1 MEQRKLLSGVLRV
14 EQVRPAPKARSL
26 SDRIHRLILTLLLI
40 ANIYPILWMILNS
53 VKTEQELALNP
64 FGIAKTP
71 NWGNYIEAWKI
82 ANLGVNFVNS
92 VWVTLSAVAVTL
104 LTGAFA
110 AFFLSR
116 FQFRLKGFVLL
127 YFTLGMLIPI
137 HATLV
142 PLFIEMRTLN
152 LMDNRLT
159 LLFPYVAF
167 NLPITIFILS
177 GFMNAFPKEVE
188 EAGIMDGC
196 GIMGVFWRLIVPM
209 LTPALATAFI
219 LNFLNNWNEFSF
231 ALVLINKAELKTL
244 PLGLASFAGQYN
256 RSYTLQMAGLT
267 IVLIPTIL
275 FYLSVQK
282 YITAGMTAGAV
293 KG

>member
-1 MEQRKLLSGVLRV
+1 MVQRLRTKRPLS
-14 EQVRPAPKARSL
+14 AHM
-26 SDRIHRLILTLLLI
+26 HRFVLLLLLVI
-40 ANIYPILWMILNS
+40 NIYPLLWMILNS
-53 VKTEQELALNP
+53 LKTERELSTNP
-64 FGIAKTP
+64 FGVAREP
-71 NWGNYIEAWKI
+71 VWSNYIEAWKV
-82 ANLGVNFVNS
+82 AKLGPYLVNS
-92 VWVTLSAVAVTL
+92 IIVTLSAVVLTL
-104 LTGAFA
+104 LVGALA

-116 FQFRLKGFVLL
+116 FEFKSKGFLL
-127 YFTLGMLIPI
+127 VYFTFGMLIPI

-142 PLFIEMRTLN
+142 PLFIEMRSLN

-159 LLFPYVAF
+159 LLLPYTAF
-167 NLPITIFILS
+167 NLPITIFILA

-196 GIMGVFWRLIVPM
+196 SVMGIFGRLILPM

-219 LNFLNNWNEFSF
+219 INFLNNWNEFSF
-231 ALVLINKAELKTL
+231 ALVLINDGALKTL
-244 PLGLASFAGQYN
+244 PLGLANFAGQYN

-267 IVLIPTIL
+267 IVLVPTLL

-282 YITAGMTAGAV
+282 YLTAGMTAGAV

>member
-1 MEQRKLLSGVLRV
+1 M
-14 EQVRPAPKARSL
+14 
-26 SDRIHRLILTLLLI
+26 LLLLLVI
-40 ANIYPILWMILNS
+40 NIYPLLWMILNS
-53 VKTEQELALNP
+53 LKTERELSTNP
-64 FGIAKTP
+64 FGVAREP
-71 NWGNYIEAWKI
+71 VWSNYIEAWKV
-82 ANLGVNFVNS
+82 AKLGPYLVNS
-92 VWVTLSAVAVTL
+92 IIVTLSAVVLTL
-104 LTGAFA
+104 LVGALA

-116 FQFRLKGFVLL
+116 FEFKSKGFLL
-127 YFTLGMLIPI
+127 VYFTFGMLIPI

-142 PLFIEMRTLN
+142 PLFIEMRSLN

-159 LLFPYVAF
+159 LLLPYTAF
-167 NLPITIFILS
+167 NLPITIFILA

-196 GIMGVFWRLIVPM
+196 SVMGIFGRLILPM

-219 LNFLNNWNEFSF
+219 INFLNNWNEFSF
-231 ALVLINKAELKTL
+231 ALVLINDGALKTL
-244 PLGLASFAGQYN
+244 PLGLANFAGQYN

-267 IVLIPTIL
+267 IVLVPTLL

-282 YITAGMTAGAV
+282 YLTAGMTAGAV